1 MAKAKYYFI
10 LGVIATVC
18 AIISIAAGIFEIIIG
33 GFSFLIL
40 INMLLASC
48 CATFVWCNYL
58 DVKSRDDK

>member
-40 INMLLASC
+40 INM
-48 CATFVWCNYL
+48 
-58 DVKSRDDK
+58 